1 MLKEIGNALVQAD
14 VNVRLVLNL
23 RNNIKTAVNLEEMA
37 AGANRRHLIQKVC
50 SPHGRVRRKLQDLP

>member
-23 RNNIKTAVNLEEMA
+23 RNNIKN
-37 AGANRRHLIQKVC
+37 G
-50 SPHGRVRRKLQDLP
+50 S